1 MPRTI
6 LERVRLTA
14 DGFSRLWTHGGLRE
28 VPGLV
33 VELWFAAL
41 SRTWYCGPK
50 LDSGAADCLQ

>member
-6 LERVRLTA
+6 LERVQLTG
-14 DGFSRLWTHGGLRE
+14 DEFLRLWTHGGLRV

-41 SRTWYCGPK
+41 SRTWYGGPK
-50 LDSGAADCLQ
+50 LDSVAADCLQ